1 MWVLRLRP
9 WIYRPLYNISSC
21 GPVNILQDSNH
32 ILSVRNTQ
40 ASNINPVRYCH
51 GNKIGVRN
59 DFSYLS
65 IKMVTILLFQP
76 PGTLQDDPESNL
88 PSHIGQTIIN
98 LRDIDK
104 SAGESQNLLKTLE
117 TAKDELSL
125 EELVFGLFYL
135 SRHPHDP
142 PSLYPLV
149 QYSLERTR
157 NGEEL
162 NLPSIS
168 RLSATLNALIHELPN
183 FYTYPIVI
191 PRISEQL
198 HRQDLT
204 EEELIHLTAAM
215 KQTMR

>member
-1 MWVLRLRP
+1 MEIKLGFV
-9 WIYRPLYNISSC
+9 
-21 GPVNILQDSNH
+21 
-32 ILSVRNTQ
+32 
-40 ASNINPVRYCH
+40 
-51 GNKIGVRN
+51 N

-98 LRDIDK
+98 LREIDK
-104 SAGESQNLLKTLE
+104 SAGESQNLLKSLE
-117 TAKDELSL
+117 SAKDELSL

-183 FYTYPIVI
+183 FYTYPIII